1 MKASQ
6 MNRHIATAC
15 IAVAPLLLGG
25 CTFMHK
31 LGFGHARSVQQASR
45 VDETAPAVPADLFT
59 ARGRAQLDAGNIG
72 LAVEAFQQAIGTGE
86 ARGPALNGLG
96 VAYARLGRA
105 DVAAQ
110 LFRQAMAEDPANE
123 KFAAN
128 LAMLEQSQKSLETPA
143 GALTA
148 ERTDSAAP
156 APAPAPA
163 PALAAT
169 PAPAPAPRVAA
180 AAAPQ
185 PEGRLVQVAPREFA
199 IRTLRQQP
207 ALAATAASPRRYTV
221 PAGFRP
227 IVRITLRPATP
238 ATPAPEAPRGKAA
251 SR

>member
-1 MKASQ
+1 MT
-6 MNRHIATAC
+6 RHIATAC

-110 LFRQAMAEDPANE
+110 LFRQAMAEDPAND

-128 LAMLEQSQKSLETPA
+128 LAMLEQSQKSLETPS

-156 APAPAPA
+156 APAPAAASAPA
-163 PALAAT
+163 PALAAS

-185 PEGRLVQVAPREFA
+185 PEGRLVQVAPREFT

-227 IVRITLRPATP
+227 IVRITLRPPAP
-238 ATPAPEAPRGKAA
+238 ATPAPEAPLGKAA

>member
-1 MKASQ
+1 MT
-6 MNRHIATAC
+6 RHIATAC

-110 LFRQAMAEDPANE
+110 LFRQAMAEDPAND

-128 LAMLEQSQKSLETPA
+128 LAMLEQSQKSLETPS

-156 APAPAPA
+156 APAPP
-163 PALAAT
+163 PALASAPVPS
-169 PAPAPAPRVAA
+169 PARQAAP

-227 IVRITLRPATP
+227 IVRITLRPP
-238 ATPAPEAPRGKAA
+238 APAAPAPEAPRGKAA